1 MSRASPP
8 DVPVSRV
15 SRLLHSSR
23 SLMNGVFRGASPAE
37 VLRDGGRGTALRPGG
52 GAAAHR
58 PAGGQPADPPAGTCA
73 GRDTVRPF
81 DAFGG
86 AHRGGTAVP
95 AARARGAGGGRPGG
109 GFGVRV
115 PLFRVFG
122 PLGDERGLG
131 RPAGRAAG

>member
-1 MSRASPP
+1 MSRASLPG
-8 DVPVSRV
+8 VRFSRI

-23 SLMNGVFRGASPAE
+23 SLMNGVGRGASPAE
-37 VLRDGGRGTALRPGG
+37 VLRDGGRGTALRPSG

-58 PAGGQPADPPAGTCA
+58 PAGGEPADPAAGTCA
-73 GRDTVRPF
+73 GRDAVRPV

-95 AARARGAGGGRPGG
+95 AARARGAGGGRSGS

-115 PLFRVFG
+115 PFFRVLG
-122 PLGDERGLG
+122 PLGDERGPG
-131 RPAGRAAG
+131 